1 MKYIKDLKI
10 ITVASADENHP
21 RNSEASIIECENGA
35 LRVAWQRYE
44 SSVHGS
50 NDNAPSTITVMDCES
65 GNPDNGWTN
74 PRVIAERTPDCVN
87 VYSPDF
93 TRLQDGSIMLMYMR
107 YNQLTPGKPTLSTG
121 YCRISHDDGKT
132 FGEEKI
138 LWEKQGFRTCNDA
151 TRRLKS
157 GRLIN
162 PIELAYGDLW
172 TATDHRSISVM
183 YSDDDGKSWEYS
195 SNVIDLPM
203 RGAMEPCIA
212 ECSDGSLIMVMR
224 CQLGSVMRSYSYD
237 GGISWSKPQTT
248 GLKAPESCP
257 YIMNIPNSDTL
268 IVLWNNSEYDPK
280 YASHYGKRT
289 PLTAAFSD
297 DNGKNFYGFTDIETD
312 PNRAFTN
319 PAFTWTKDGRC
330 LLSYWTE
337 EYFPNGA
344 MGNPVDLRLA
354 TFRIGDK

>member
-10 ITVASADENHP
+10 TTIAAADEDYP

-35 LRVAWQRYE
+35 LKIAWQRYE
-44 SSVHGS
+44 SSEYGS
-50 NDNAPSTITVMDCES
+50 NDHAPSTITLMECES
-65 GNPDNGWTN
+65 GNPEDGWTN
-74 PRVIAERTPDCVN
+74 PRVVAERTPDSVN

-93 TRLQDGSIMLMYMR
+93 IRLENGDIMLMYMR
-107 YNQLTPGKPTLSTG
+107 YNQLQPGKPRYSSG
-121 YCRISHDDGKT
+121 YYRISQNEGKT
-132 FGEEKI
+132 FGEEHI
-138 LWEKQGFRTCNDA
+138 IWQRQEWRTCNDG

-157 GRLIN
+157 GRLITPLEKFRGN
-162 PIELAYGDLW
+162 LW
-172 TATDHRSISVM
+172 TETDHCFISVM
-183 YSDDDGKSWEYS
+183 YSDDDGKTWNYS
-195 SNVIDLPM
+195 PCEINLPM

-237 GGISWSKPQTT
+237 NGITWTKPQTT

-268 IVLWNNSEYDPK
+268 MVLWNNSEYDPS

-297 DNGKNFYGFTDIETD
+297 DNGKSFYGFTNIETD
-312 PNRAFTN
+312 ENRAFTN
-319 PAFTWTKDGRC
+319 PAYTFTRDGRC
-330 LLSYWTE
+330 LLTYWTE
-337 EYFPNGA
+337 EYFSSGA
-344 MGNPVDLRLA
+344 MGSPVDLKLA
-354 TFRIGDK
+354 SFEIGEK